1 MSRAIGPTGAAG
13 PAGPEPMN
21 ATNGPTGPTGSIP
34 KVIALADRAQEVI
47 EITELEPN
55 SDLLF
60 VGKQINPD
68 GSITQYPNV
77 KWWRQSVARIPA
89 TIPHL
94 FAYLRAARERNICL
108 IRDAPAN
115 LERQPTLRQI
125 AGIGDRGDHGFYDIP
140 TRLIPFDADGVKINW
155 RADDPEEAIRGIL
168 ARLGEP
174 YTSTS
179 CVWALSA
186 THGLET
192 KDYECPTT
200 GKKRK
205 RWTGNID
212 YSRVRARITFIAE
225 RALNADEAKALTIT
239 AQAFVPE
246 LDSSIVD
253 RVHVN
258 YIQRPHWVGHPGRDV
273 LGNIQT
279 IGWIKGTHD
288 TLAVPDDLTHTARW
302 AKAQG
307 HSSVIADHPDAEA
320 AVRGIGSNGHLREHM
335 MSAII
340 HLLRANPIPD
350 GVNFTKHSMDVAS
363 KLQSLIEQHHE
374 VIDSKLRQYGRS
386 WGEVDEYVSD
396 TPRFACWCLENQKT
410 LSVKTIKLTKEERTE
425 NKLEER
431 WRIFARVAWAVED
444 AYCKATNPFDGAA
457 PVTLLP
463 APVGARKSTLM
474 RAAAVQYVTEQP
486 TKTVVILMPRHK
498 LGDEQI
504 ALLHREHP
512 EGDYNAAVWRGR
524 HAWDPHVGN
533 GREQKMCQRSEEA
546 ADVEKA
552 VLDVES
558 SLCKHGRGGKA
569 VKCPFYDT
577 CAYQQ
582 QKQIKANIWFAAHE
596 CAVHEM
602 PKTFGDVGWVIFDEN
617 PLDAFMF
624 GVDIN
629 DQVTL
634 GLDTLRTPLPGGKAK
649 FGSYSY
655 GSLMWAREK
664 LYDALDKLQ
673 VPSEFYQGAAVP
685 RKNFNPCRLKTK
697 TTCSPRW

>member
-1 MSRAIGPTGAAG
+1 MGKILPFKVAKAFRHLPVRNLAEGITDEMLKEYAAQ
-13 PAGPEPMN
+13 PDSN
-21 ATNGPTGPTGSIP
+21 
-34 KVIALADRAQEVI
+34 VVALADRAQEVI

-60 VGKQINPD
+60 VGKCINPD
-68 GSITQYPNV
+68 GSVTPYPRV
-77 KWWRQSVARIPA
+77 KRWRQSVARIPA
-89 TIPHL
+89 TVPHL
-94 FAYLRAARERNICL
+94 FIYLREARKRNICL
-108 IRDAPAN
+108 IRDAPAK

-125 AGIGDRGDHGFYDIP
+125 AGIRDRGDHGFYDIP

-155 RADDPEEAIRGIL
+155 RRDDPEEAIRGIL

-200 GKKRK
+200 GKKAK

-212 YSRVRARITFIAE
+212 FSRVRARITFIGE

-246 LDSSIVD
+246 LDASIVD

-335 MSAII
+335 MSAIT
-340 HLLRANPIPD
+340 HLLRVNPIPD

-374 VIDSKLRQYGRS
+374 VIDSKLRQYSRS

-431 WRIFARVAWAVED
+431 WKIFARVAWAVES
-444 AYCKATNPFDGAA
+444 AYCKATNPFDGVA

-474 RAAAVQYVTEQP
+474 RPAAVQYVTDQP
-486 TKTVVILMPRHK
+486 TKTVVILLPRHK

-504 ALLHREHP
+504 ALLHKEHP
-512 EGDYNAAVWRGR
+512 EGDYNAAVWRSR
-524 HAWDPHVGN
+524 HADDPETPDPQRPGKYLM
-533 GREQKMCQRSEEA
+533 KMCPRSAEA
-546 ADVEKA
+546 REVEDAMIDVEY
-552 VLDVES
+552 
-558 SLCKHGRGGKA
+558 SLCKQGRGEK
-569 VKCPFYDT
+569 VIKCPLYDT
-577 CAYQQ
+577 TAPF
-582 QKQIKANIWFAAHE
+582 KHRSRSG
-596 CAVHEM
+596 
-602 PKTFGDVGWVIFDEN
+602 PTS
-617 PLDAFMF
+617 
-624 GVDIN
+624 
-629 DQVTL
+629 
-634 GLDTLRTPLPGGKAK
+634 GL
-649 FGSYSY
+649 
-655 GSLMWAREK
+655 
-664 LYDALDKLQ
+664 
-673 VPSEFYQGAAVP
+673 P
-685 RKNFNPCRLKTK
+685 RMNAQSTKCRR
-697 TTCSPRW
+697 CSVMSAG